1 MNPFSD
7 ADLVVASDLHVKDPH
22 DSKGVL
28 LSEALQQ
35 IATGKVKQFCLLGD
49 VFDFCLGSNPY
60 FRKKFSTYGAA
71 LEKVSKTGTKVTFVE
86 GNHEFAMSQMGWQHC
101 NITSAKDLVIDVENN
116 GPVAFS
122 HGDLIHCKWHYR
134 VFRWAIKSPLSVVV
148 AGLVPGKL
156 LDRYA
161 LWQAK
166 TSRSYDD
173 IRKLNHRELF
183 KDALLWLDQKKTKT
197 GIIGHFHVPYHE
209 QLTDSR
215 LLLSMDC
222 WELPNFLIFKN
233 GKIDRIYFKNGKWVQ
248 QDSAKNK
255 FAAFREKPRLET
267 VP

>member
-7 ADLVVASDLHVKDPH
+7 ADLVVASDLHVKDPQ
-22 DSKGVL
+22 DSKGTL
-28 LSEALQQ
+28 LSDALDQ
-35 IATGKVKQFCLLGD
+35 IAAGRVNQFCLLGD

-60 FRKKFSTYGAA
+60 FRKKFSTYGTA
-71 LEKVSKTGTKVTFVE
+71 LEKISLTGTKVIFVE
-86 GNHEFAMSQMGWQHC
+86 GNHEFAMSQMGWSHC
-101 NITSAKDLVIDVENN
+101 NITSAKDLILDVENT

-134 VFRWAIKSPLSVVV
+134 LFRWAIKSPLSVLI
-148 AGLVPGKL
+148 AGLVPGRL

-183 KDALLWLDQKKTKT
+183 KDAKQWVSATPAKT

-209 QLTDSR
+209 QLTDEH

-222 WELPNFLIFKN
+222 WELPNFLIFKDN
-233 GKIDRIYFKNGKWVQ
+233 KIERIYFKNGAWVHQ
-248 QDSAKNK
+248 KSAEDK
-255 FAAFREKPRLET
+255 FVAFR
-267 VP
+267 